1 MNVIQVRTALKKT
14 DVPSGTLN
22 KIAGVKG
29 PLKALTQYAES
40 LNIPLNT
47 EVAPAMMKKNIQ
59 GMVNAFTAKIAETMR
74 NGAKFGNTI
83 EGKMLYAEMQ
93 NIAKADIQTIA
104 NRMTSEINL
113 YAESMMAGEYH
124 PFQLALLPHVYLE
137 TIANNSRFL
146 MPVKEYV
153 SEQLPPRKILVR
165 QLVIDGVKYDFP
177 HCLKD
182 PEVMRK
188 MRNVGSEAFEFTIS
202 TPFDATFNIFEKS
215 SKGKKGEDSL
225 VPQLDIVKVKY
236 ADAGTSADEVVVTKA
251 SSILPDANNYTMGR
265 LFKTVKSDK
274 PTATTTAQIAAE
286 INFAS
291 GDVKLLADSTVKEIT
306 FKCYMSGAYNR
317 KSASI
322 DIETK
327 PIIQMIKNR
336 INMIFDYDPGAMQN
350 FLSLENIDGVLEG
363 QSIMFDAMIAAK
375 DQFAFD
381 TLNGVMEDLKSESAA
396 NVNFEMLDRGYWED
410 THYPKPGV
418 DSGFRPTSPE
428 QWDIEELGRRM
439 KNLHTKLAT
448 KFRSTAGMQYNWWA
462 SPVNV
467 QRFIRSTPIVSKS
480 EEYGGMMNDYQVYA
494 LQVAGAVAKMVETER
509 AQDEDGIKCV
519 PYSNMEQQ
527 PTFEFQQGPH
537 ALYTD
542 GTFRHPARPHMP
554 AIAYFDYFDCNYV
567 FAVLGQIKI
576 DDSGDWTYS
585 SMR

>member
-1 MNVIQVRTALKKT
+1 
-14 DVPSGTLN
+14 
-22 KIAGVKG
+22 
-29 PLKALTQYAES
+29 
-40 LNIPLNT
+40 
-47 EVAPAMMKKNIQ
+47 
-59 GMVNAFTAKIAETMR
+59 
-74 NGAKFGNTI
+74 
-83 EGKMLYAEMQ
+83 
-93 NIAKADIQTIA
+93 
-104 NRMTSEINL
+104 
-113 YAESMMAGEYH
+113 
-124 PFQLALLPHVYLE
+124 
-137 TIANNSRFL
+137 
-146 MPVKEYV
+146 
-153 SEQLPPRKILVR
+153 
-165 QLVIDGVKYDFP
+165 
-177 HCLKD
+177 
-182 PEVMRK
+182 
-188 MRNVGSEAFEFTIS
+188 
-202 TPFDATFNIFEKS
+202 
-215 SKGKKGEDSL
+215 
-225 VPQLDIVKVKY
+225 
-236 ADAGTSADEVVVTKA
+236 
-251 SSILPDANNYTMGR
+251 
-265 LFKTVKSDK
+265 
-274 PTATTTAQIAAE
+274 
-286 INFAS
+286 
-291 GDVKLLADSTVKEIT
+291 
-306 FKCYMSGAYNR
+306 MSGAYNR

-576 DDSGDWTYS
+576 DDAGDWAYS